1 MNILITRPLI
11 DSENLMEKFFST
23 GHKILHIP
31 TLKIS
36 STNMKPINP
45 DDFDA
50 FIFTSANAIRSLKL
64 SNQNRKNFC
73 FCVGSITEKIVRQL
87 GFQNT
92 FSAGGTVNA
101 LKNLIINSNQLDKN
115 SKIAYFCG
123 DNISY
128 NLDIDLKKEG
138 FRVKKII
145 NYLAEK
151 ITDLSDENKKII
163 ENNPPD
169 LIFVYSLRS
178 AQSFVKITKNH
189 SLYPLMTGSTV
200 MCISKKIAELFKS
213 EGWRK
218 TEIFSPGEELT
229 RIDQIKNEHY

>member
-11 DSENLMEKFFST
+11 DSEDLMEKFFSM

-50 FIFTSANAIRSLKL
+50 FIFTSANAARNLKL
-64 SNQNRKNFC
+64 LNKNRKTIC

-87 GFQNT
+87 GFSNT

-101 LKNLIINSNQLDKN
+101 LKNLLINSNHLDEK
-115 SKIAYFCG
+115 SKIVYFCG

-128 NLDIDLKKEG
+128 NLDKDLKKEG
-138 FRVKKII
+138 YNIKKII
-145 NYLAEK
+145 NYSAAK

-163 ENNPPD
+163 ENNIPD
-169 LIFVYSLRS
+169 LIFIYSLRS
-178 AQSFVKITKNH
+178 AQSFVEISKNY
-189 SLYPLMTGSTV
+189 SLYQLMTGSTV
-200 MCISKKIAELFKS
+200 MCISKKVADFFKIT
-213 EGWRK
+213 GWK
-218 TEIFSPGEELT
+218 KIEVFNPGEELL
-229 RIDQIKNEHY
+229 RLQ

>member
-11 DSENLMEKFFST
+11 DSEDLMEKFFSM

-50 FIFTSANAIRSLKL
+50 FIFTSANAARNLKL
-64 SNQNRKNFC
+64 LNKNRKTIC

-87 GFQNT
+87 GFTNT

-101 LKNLIINSNQLDKN
+101 LKNLLINSNHLDEK
-115 SKIAYFCG
+115 SKIVYFCG

-128 NLDIDLKKEG
+128 NLDKDLKKEG
-138 FRVKKII
+138 YNIKKII
-145 NYLAEK
+145 NYSAAK

-163 ENNPPD
+163 ENNIPD
-169 LIFVYSLRS
+169 LIFIYSLRS
-178 AQSFVKITKNH
+178 AQSFVEISKNY
-189 SLYPLMTGSTV
+189 SLYQLMTGSTV
-200 MCISKKIAELFKS
+200 MCISKKVADFFKIT
-213 EGWRK
+213 GWK
-218 TEIFSPGEELT
+218 KIEVFNPGEELL
-229 RIDQIKNEHY
+229 RLQ

>member
-11 DSENLMEKFFST
+11 DSENLMEKLFSI

-36 STNMKPINP
+36 SKNMEPINP
-45 DDFDA
+45 DDFNA
-50 FIFTSANAIRSLKL
+50 FIFTSANAARNLKL
-64 SNQNRKNFC
+64 SNQHRKTFC

-101 LKNLIINSNQLDKN
+101 LKNLLLNSNQLDEK
-115 SKIAYFCG
+115 SKIVYFCG

-128 NLDIDLKKEG
+128 DLDTDLKKEG
-138 FRVKKII
+138 YNVKKII
-145 NYLAEK
+145 NYSAEK

-163 ENNPPD
+163 ENNVPD
-169 LIFVYSLRS
+169 LIFIYSLRS
-178 AQSFVKITKNH
+178 AQSFDEISKNY

-200 MCISKKIAELFKS
+200 MCISKKVANFFKATGWKKVELFN
-213 EGWRK
+213 
-218 TEIFSPGEELT
+218 PGEELL
-229 RIDQIKNEHY
+229 RL

>member
-11 DSENLMEKFFST
+11 DSENLMEKLFSM

-50 FIFTSANAIRSLKL
+50 FVFTSANAIRNLKL
-64 SNQNRKNFC
+64 SNQNRKTFC
-73 FCVGSITEKIVRQL
+73 FCVGSITEKIVRQF

-92 FSAGGTVNA
+92 FSAEGTVNA
-101 LKNLIINSNQLDKN
+101 LKNLIINSKELDEK
-115 SKIAYFCG
+115 SKILYFCG

-128 NLDIDLKKEG
+128 DLDIDLKSEG
-138 FRVKKII
+138 LKVTKII

-151 ITDLSDENKKII
+151 ITELSDENKKII
-163 ENNPPD
+163 QNNIPD

-178 AQSFVKITKNH
+178 AQSFVEISKNY

-200 MCISKKIAELFKS
+200 MCISKKVANFFKS
-213 EGWRK
+213 SGWNK
-218 TEIFSPGEELT
+218 VEVFNPGEELL
-229 RIDQIKNEHY
+229 RLQ

>member
-11 DSENLMEKFFST
+11 DSENLMEKFFSM

-36 STNMKPINP
+36 STNMKPINS

-50 FIFTSANAIRSLKL
+50 FIFTSANAIRNLKL
-64 SNQNRKNFC
+64 SNQNRKTFC

-92 FSAGGTVNA
+92 FSAEGTVNA
-101 LKNLIINSNQLDKN
+101 LKNLIINSKELDEK
-115 SKIAYFCG
+115 SKILYFCG

-128 NLDIDLKKEG
+128 DLDIDLKREG
-138 FRVKKII
+138 LKVTKII

-151 ITDLSDENKKII
+151 ITELSDENKKII
-163 ENNPPD
+163 QNNIPD

-178 AQSFVKITKNH
+178 AQSFVEISKNY
-189 SLYPLMTGSTV
+189 SLYPLMTESTV
-200 MCISKKIAELFKS
+200 MCISKKVADFFKS
-213 EGWRK
+213 SGWNK
-218 TEIFSPGEELT
+218 VEVFNPGEELL
-229 RIDQIKNEHY
+229 RLQ

>member
-11 DSENLMEKFFST
+11 DSENLMEKFFSM

-45 DDFDA
+45 DDFNA
-50 FIFTSANAIRSLKL
+50 FIFTSANAARNLKL
-64 SNQNRKNFC
+64 LNQNRKTFC

-101 LKNLIINSNQLDKN
+101 LKNLLINSNQIDEK
-115 SKIAYFCG
+115 SKIVYFCG

-128 NLDIDLKKEG
+128 NLDTDLKKEG
-138 FRVKKII
+138 YNVKKII
-145 NYLAEK
+145 NYSAEK

-163 ENNPPD
+163 ENNIPD
-169 LIFVYSLRS
+169 LIFIYSLRS
-178 AQSFVKITKNH
+178 AQSFIEISKNY

-200 MCISKKIAELFKS
+200 MCISKKIGDFFKTA
-213 EGWRK
+213 GWKRI
-218 TEIFSPGEELT
+218 EVFNPGEELL
-229 RIDQIKNEHY
+229 RL

>member
-11 DSENLMEKFFST
+11 DSENLMEKLFSI

-36 STNMKPINP
+36 SKNMEPINP
-45 DDFDA
+45 DDFNA
-50 FIFTSANAIRSLKL
+50 FIFTSANAARNLKL
-64 SNQNRKNFC
+64 SNQHRKTFC

-101 LKNLIINSNQLDKN
+101 LKNLLLNSNQLDEK
-115 SKIAYFCG
+115 SKIVYFCG

-128 NLDIDLKKEG
+128 DLDTDLKKEG
-138 FRVKKII
+138 YNVKKII
-145 NYLAEK
+145 NYSAEK

-163 ENNPPD
+163 ENNVPD
-169 LIFVYSLRS
+169 LIFIYSLRS
-178 AQSFVKITKNH
+178 AQSFDEISKNY

-200 MCISKKIAELFKS
+200 MCISKKAADFLKTAGWKKIELFN
-213 EGWRK
+213 
-218 TEIFSPGEELT
+218 PGEELLKL
-229 RIDQIKNEHY
+229 Q

>member
-11 DSENLMEKFFST
+11 DAENLMEKFFST

-36 STNMKPINP
+36 PKNMIPISS

-50 FIFTSANAIRSLKL
+50 FIFTSANAARNLKL
-64 SNQNRKNFC
+64 SNQNRKTFC
-73 FCVGSITEKIVRQL
+73 YCVGSITEKIVRQL

-101 LKNLIINSNQLDKN
+101 LKNLIINSNKLDEK
-115 SKIAYFCG
+115 SKISYFCG

-128 NLDIDLKKEG
+128 NLDVELKKEG
-138 FRVKKII
+138 YDIKKII
-145 NYLAEK
+145 NYSSEK
-151 ITDLSDENKKII
+151 ITDLSNENKKII
-163 ENNPPD
+163 ENNVPD
-169 LIFVYSLRS
+169 LIFIYSLRS
-178 AQSFVKITKNH
+178 AQSFVEISKNY

-200 MCISKKIAELFKS
+200 MCISKKVADFFKS
-213 EGWRK
+213 SGWK
-218 TEIFSPGEELT
+218 KIEVFNPGEELL
-229 RIDQIKNEHY
+229 RL

>member
-11 DSENLMEKFFST
+11 DSENLMEKLFSM

-50 FIFTSANAIRSLKL
+50 FVFTSANAIRNLKL
-64 SNQNRKNFC
+64 SNQNRKTFC
-73 FCVGSITEKIVRQL
+73 FCVGSITEKIVRQF

-92 FSAGGTVNA
+92 FSAEGTVNA
-101 LKNLIINSNQLDKN
+101 LKNLIINSKELDEK
-115 SKIAYFCG
+115 SKILYFCG

-128 NLDIDLKKEG
+128 DLDIDLKSEG
-138 FRVKKII
+138 LKVTKII

-151 ITDLSDENKKII
+151 ITELSDENKKII
-163 ENNPPD
+163 QNNIPD

-178 AQSFVKITKNH
+178 AQSFVEISKNY

-200 MCISKKIAELFKS
+200 MCISKIVADFFKS
-213 EGWRK
+213 SGWNK
-218 TEIFSPGEELT
+218 VEVFNPGEELL
-229 RIDQIKNEHY
+229 RLQ

>member
-11 DSENLMEKFFST
+11 DSENLMEKLFSI

-36 STNMKPINP
+36 SKNMEPINP
-45 DDFDA
+45 DDFNA
-50 FIFTSANAIRSLKL
+50 FIFTSANAARNLKL
-64 SNQNRKNFC
+64 SNRHRKIFC

-101 LKNLIINSNQLDKN
+101 LKNLLLNSSQIDEK
-115 SKIAYFCG
+115 SKIVYFCG

-128 NLDIDLKKEG
+128 DLDTDLKKEG
-138 FRVKKII
+138 YNVKKII
-145 NYLAEK
+145 NYSAEK

-163 ENNPPD
+163 ENNVPD
-169 LIFVYSLRS
+169 LIFIYSLRS
-178 AQSFVKITKNH
+178 AQSFDEISKNY

-200 MCISKKIAELFKS
+200 MCISKKVADFFKIT
-213 EGWRK
+213 GWK
-218 TEIFSPGEELT
+218 KIEVFNPGEELL
-229 RIDQIKNEHY
+229 RLQ

>member
-11 DSENLMEKFFST
+11 DSENLMKNFFSM
-23 GHKILHIP
+23 GHKILNIP

-36 STNMKPINP
+36 SINMKPINP

-50 FIFTSANAIRSLKL
+50 FIFTSANAARNLKL
-64 SNQNRKNFC
+64 SNQNRKTFC

-101 LKNLIINSNQLDKN
+101 LKNLLINSNKIDKK
-115 SKIAYFCG
+115 SKTAYLCG

-128 NLDIDLKKEG
+128 NLDLDLKKEG
-138 FRVKKII
+138 YNVKKII
-145 NYLAEK
+145 NYSAEK
-151 ITDLSDENKKII
+151 IIELSDENKKII
-163 ENNPPD
+163 EKNIPD
-169 LIFVYSLRS
+169 LIFIYSLRS
-178 AQSFVKITKNH
+178 AQSFVEISKNY

-200 MCISKKIAELFKS
+200 MCISKKAADFLKTAGWKKIELFN
-213 EGWRK
+213 
-218 TEIFSPGEELT
+218 PGEELLKL
-229 RIDQIKNEHY
+229 Q

>member
-11 DSENLMEKFFST
+11 DSENLMKNFFSM
-23 GHKILHIP
+23 GHKILNIP

-36 STNMKPINP
+36 SINMKPINP

-50 FIFTSANAIRSLKL
+50 FIFTSANAARNLKL
-64 SNQNRKNFC
+64 SNQNRKTFC

-101 LKNLIINSNQLDKN
+101 LKNLLINSNQIDKK
-115 SKIAYFCG
+115 SKTVYFCG

-128 NLDIDLKKEG
+128 NLDLDLKKEG
-138 FRVKKII
+138 YNVKKII
-145 NYLAEK
+145 NYSAEK
-151 ITDLSDENKKII
+151 IIELSDENKKII
-163 ENNPPD
+163 EKNIPD
-169 LIFVYSLRS
+169 LIFIYSLRS
-178 AQSFVKITKNH
+178 AQSFVEISKNY

-200 MCISKKIAELFKS
+200 MCISKKAADFLKTAGWKKIELFN
-213 EGWRK
+213 
-218 TEIFSPGEELT
+218 PGEELLKL
-229 RIDQIKNEHY
+229 Q

>member
-11 DSENLMEKFFST
+11 DSENLMEKLFSM

-36 STNMKPINP
+36 SANMKPINP
-45 DDFDA
+45 DDFDV
-50 FIFTSANAIRSLKL
+50 FIFTSANAVRNLKL
-64 SNQNRKNFC
+64 LNQNKKTFC
-73 FCVGSITEKIVRQL
+73 FCVGSITEKMVRQL
-87 GFQNT
+87 GFKNT
-92 FSAGGTVNA
+92 SSAGGTVNA
-101 LKNLIINSNQLDKN
+101 LKNLIINSNQLDEK

-128 NLDIDLKKEG
+128 NLDSDLKKEG
-138 FRVKKII
+138 FKVKKII

-151 ITDLSDENKKII
+151 ITDLSDENKKVIQSNI
-163 ENNPPD
+163 PD

-178 AQSFVKITKNH
+178 AQSFVEISKNY

-200 MCISKKIAELFKS
+200 MCISKKVADFFKS
-213 EGWRK
+213 SGWK
-218 TEIFSPGEELT
+218 KIEVFNPGEELL
-229 RIDQIKNEHY
+229 RLQ

>member
-11 DSENLMEKFFST
+11 DSENLMEKFFSM

-36 STNMKPINP
+36 SANMKPINS

-50 FIFTSANAIRSLKL
+50 LVFTSSNAVRNLKL
-64 SNQNRKNFC
+64 LNENKKIFC
-73 FCVGSITEKIVRQL
+73 FCVGSITEKIARQL

-92 FSAGGTVNA
+92 FSAGGTANA
-101 LKNLIINSNQLDKN
+101 LKNLIINSNELNKKSN
-115 SKIAYFCG
+115 IAYLCG

-128 NLDIDLKKEG
+128 NLDIDLKREG

-189 SLYPLMTGSTV
+189 SLYPLMTGSIV
-200 MCISKKIAELFKS
+200 MCISKKVAEFFKS
-213 EGWRK
+213 EGWK
-218 TEIFSPGEELT
+218 KVEVFNPGEELL
-229 RIDQIKNEHY
+229 RLQ

>member
-11 DSENLMEKFFST
+11 DSENLMEKFFSM

-45 DDFDA
+45 DDFNA
-50 FIFTSANAIRSLKL
+50 FIFTSANAARNLKL
-64 SNQNRKNFC
+64 LNQNRKTFC

-101 LKNLIINSNQLDKN
+101 LKNLLINSNQIDEK
-115 SKIAYFCG
+115 SKIVYFCG

-128 NLDIDLKKEG
+128 NLDTDLKKEG
-138 FRVKKII
+138 YNVKKII
-145 NYLAEK
+145 NYSAEK

-163 ENNPPD
+163 ENNIPD
-169 LIFVYSLRS
+169 LIFIYSLRS
-178 AQSFVKITKNH
+178 AQSFIEISKNY

-200 MCISKKIAELFKS
+200 MCISKKVADFFKS
-213 EGWRK
+213 SGWK
-218 TEIFSPGEELT
+218 KIEVFNPGEELL
-229 RIDQIKNEHY
+229 RLQ

>member
-11 DSENLMEKFFST
+11 DSENLMEKFFSM
-23 GHKILHIP
+23 GHKILHVP
-31 TLKIS
+31 TLKIL

-50 FIFTSANAIRSLKL
+50 FIFTSANAIRNLKL
-64 SNQNRKNFC
+64 SNQNRKTFC

-101 LKNLIINSNQLDKN
+101 LKNLIINSNELNEK
-115 SKIAYFCG
+115 SKIVYFCG
-123 DNISY
+123 DNVSY
-128 NLDIDLKKEG
+128 DLDTDLIREG
-138 FRVKKII
+138 FKVKKII

-163 ENNPPD
+163 QNNIPD

-178 AQSFVKITKNH
+178 AQSFVEISKNY

-200 MCISKKIAELFKS
+200 MCISKKVADFFKS
-213 EGWRK
+213 SGWK
-218 TEIFSPGEELT
+218 KIEVFNPGEELL
-229 RIDQIKNEHY
+229 KL

>member
-31 TLKIS
+31 TLRILSK
-36 STNMKPINP
+36 NMTPINP
-45 DDFDA
+45 DDFDV
-50 FIFTSANAIRSLKL
+50 FIFTSANAARNLKL
-64 SNQNRKNFC
+64 LNQNKETLC

-101 LKNLIINSNQLDKN
+101 LKNLIINSNQLDEK

-128 NLDIDLKKEG
+128 NLDTDLKKEG
-138 FRVKKII
+138 FKVEKII
-145 NYLAEK
+145 NYLATK

-163 ENNPPD
+163 QNNIPD
-169 LIFVYSLRS
+169 LIFIYSLRS
-178 AQSFVKITKNH
+178 AQSFVEISKNY

-200 MCISKKIAELFKS
+200 MCISKKVADFFKS
-213 EGWRK
+213 SGWK
-218 TEIFSPGEELT
+218 KIEIFNPGEELLKL
-229 RIDQIKNEHY
+229 Q